1 MPAGSEGVVF
11 LPWMGGAMAPVW
23 DADARGCWYGLTP
36 AHGRAHLCRALLEG
50 SAYAFRDVVEA
61 IRAAGLGTERVVC
74 VAGGSRSPLV
84 RQLRADAT
92 GLPVGWSEDVETT
105 ARGAAMLA
113 ATGAGLHADVATAA
127 GAMSRLA
134 QEEHEPDPE
143 GTKLL
148 EEGYRRYRKLCEALE
163 PAFAELA

>member
-1 MPAGSEGVVF
+1 
-11 LPWMGGAMAPVW
+11 MAPVW
-23 DADARGCWYGLTP
+23 NADARGGWYGLTP

-50 SAYAFRDVVEA
+50 SAYALRDVVVA
-61 IRAAGLGTERVVC
+61 IRAAGLEPERIVC

-113 ATGAGLHADVATAA
+113 AVGAGLHADVSSAAAAMCRLAA
-127 GAMSRLA
+127 G
-134 QEEHEPDPE
+134 EHEPDFE
-143 GTKLL
+143 GARLL
-148 EEGYRRYRKLCEALE
+148 DEGYFRYRRLCDALE
-163 PAFAELA
+163 PAFVDLAS